1 MLAALLVLSLAGPPE
16 PEFASGSEP
25 PPPPPPPELIE
36 ASEPPPPPPRKRVRR
51 CLPGVD
57 PCVYTTS
64 TRMLIGGLG
73 GLTTASSMS
82 LALLVGDRWRI
93 GDPALPLAAAGIIAM
108 GAAML
113 GGVAASFGGDG
124 PALPDRITPATVAL
138 TGGFLGTTVSD
149 EQAPPSLTVSIA
161 PTYQFPNDRG
171 RLRLLG
177 SIGGRLGAQLE
188 RDPRPQTTEP
198 DGGFSRALEL
208 RSMRFDLGL
217 DLAVRLPYPLIRRAA
232 FLGQLELR
240 WKPMFWSATD
250 TLLLGDVERINQRV
264 MLTPLNLGF
273 RWHLSPRQRF
283 TFYMGPRW
291 DLNGYGEPG
300 SLELGKPV
308 LGPIYSESWFDL
320 DIPISS
326 PARGRR
332 ASTVGQL
339 TLGYVHARL
348 FGNGLDFG
356 PVVGFFGQVRT
367 SFTLRVRPRG
377 SVVAYQFELG
387 AHIGTEIN
395 PYLRVGVALP
405 DIGGQ
410 Q

>member
-1 MLAALLVLSLAGPPE
+1 MLAVLLVLWLAGPPE
-16 PEFASGSEP
+16 PEFASGSQGVETIE
-25 PPPPPPPELIE
+25 PPPPELID
-36 ASEPPPPPPRKRVRR
+36 PPPRRVRR
-51 CLPGVD
+51 CLPAVH

-64 TRMLIGGLG
+64 TRMVIGGLG
-73 GLTTASSMS
+73 GLTTATSMS

-93 GDPALPLAAAGIIAM
+93 GDPALPLAAAGIVAM
-108 GAAML
+108 GAAMI
-113 GGVAASFGGDG
+113 GGVAAMFGGDG
-124 PALPDRITPATVAL
+124 PTLPDRITPATVGL
-138 TGGFLGTTVSD
+138 TLGFFGTNVSD
-149 EQAPPSLTVSIA
+149 ERAPPTLTVNIA
-161 PTYQFPNDRG
+161 PTYQFPRDRG
-171 RLRLLG
+171 RVRLLG
-177 SIGGRLGAQLE
+177 SVGGRLGAQLE

-198 DGGFSRALEL
+198 DGSFTQALEL
-208 RSMRFDLGL
+208 RALRFDLGL
-217 DLAVRLPYPLIRRAA
+217 DLAVRLPYPLIRRSA

-240 WKPMFWSATD
+240 YKPMFWYASD
-250 TLLLGDVERINQRV
+250 TLMLGDVERINQRV
-264 MLTPLNLGF
+264 MLTPLNLGV

-300 SLELGKPV
+300 SLAPGKPV

-320 DIPISS
+320 DIPIST
-326 PARGRR
+326 PARARR

-356 PVVGFFGQVRT
+356 SVVGFFGQVRT

-377 SVVAYQFELG
+377 SVLAYQLELG
-387 AHIGTEIN
+387 AQIGTGVN

-405 DIGGQ
+405 DIGGKQ
-410 Q
+410 